1 MKLNINKLGVKI
13 NLFSVSVTISRKIIV
28 KLYPDLSFFLL
39 SWTPAIIGTS
49 LLQLLKRR
57 KKGER
62 YLNMVNK

>member
-1 MKLNINKLGVKI
+1 MKLNINKFGVKI

-57 KKGER
+57 KKGEK